1 MRKPISKHALRRAL
15 ERVREDGMI
24 AWSEPVGTVV
34 DRIWHEIG
42 KKSYN
47 APRKKP
53 LSRETV
59 RTASV
64 HDSLDLGA
72 EHAHEAAGSDAAEG

>member
-53 LSRETV
+53 LSRATV
-59 RTASV
+59 RTAPV
-64 HDSLDLGA
+64 LDPLEPGSGDAVEASGADGA
-72 EHAHEAAGSDAAEG
+72 EG